1 MSAGARGTRTRS
13 RPLVGFGGR
22 TSGRTVKTKA
32 AQSSDGVVETLDDLD
47 FDILREV
54 MVGDAPYLRSD
65 RVSLQSLARAVG
77 VHRSTVADRM
87 AKWNRLGF
95 LSEWTIDVDPAALGL
110 VGAHVHFDST
120 AQPRERSLHLAALVE
135 GVAGVLAFD
144 QGYVGVIFMAD
155 SPGALTRTETLLA
168 RILEAE
174 RSSRI
179 VDTAVDYPDSPPVR
193 LSPIDAKLLNILLR
207 DSRQTPAAVAKKA
220 HVTVRTVERRLE
232 RLREAGVY
240 YVRPNFHFARVPGVS
255 FALLCFE
262 YSKAARGMA
271 LRRIL
276 GTVTNQVGRQIE
288 APTRGLLVI
297 HGSARELDDSASAV
311 ASIPGV
317 HNVILRVLVGEIESP
332 GFAPWLAERIE
343 RRSAASKGR
352 IAK

>member
-1 MSAGARGTRTRS
+1 
-13 RPLVGFGGR
+13 
-22 TSGRTVKTKA
+22 
-32 AQSSDGVVETLDDLD
+32 VETLDDLD

-54 MVGDAPYLRSD
+54 MVGGGPYLRSD
-65 RVSLQSLARAVG
+65 RVSLESLARAVG
-77 VHRSTVADRM
+77 VHRSTVADRI

-110 VGAHVHFDST
+110 VGAHVHFDAT
-120 AQPRERSLHLAALVE
+120 AQPRERALHLAALVE

-144 QGYVGVIFMAD
+144 QGCVGVIFMAD

-168 RILEAE
+168 RILEAG

-193 LSPIDAKLLNILLR
+193 LSPIDAKLLKILLR
-207 DSRQTPAAVAKKA
+207 DSRQTPAAMAKEA
-220 HVTVRTVERRLE
+220 YITVRTVERRLE

-255 FALLCFE
+255 FGLLCFG
-262 YSKAARGMA
+262 YARAVRGKA

-288 APTRGLLVI
+288 APTRGMLII
-297 HGSARELDDSASAV
+297 HGSAAELDDSASAV

-317 HNVILRVLVGEIESP
+317 HDVILRVLVAEVESP
-332 GFAPWLAERIE
+332 GFAHWLAERIE
-343 RRSAASKGR
+343 RKSEAARVAIPK
-352 IAK
+352 